1 MVEDAATIEGQV
13 KQEYDDFLRLACEF
27 YKVDAVANK
36 QKNIG
41 YYDKLFEDA
50 KNKPDRRQKID
61 DDI

>member
-27 YKVDAVANK
+27 DKVDAVANK
-36 QKNIG
+36 QKNID